1 MGRFTD
7 NRRGGFSRGRS
18 SGSRFGS
25 GRGVFGRDSGRGG
38 RDGRMPLEMHD
49 AVCDKCGDEC
59 RVPFR
64 PTGNK
69 PVLCSDCYRESGQ
82 GRDSGR
88 GRDRGQSSGGM
99 SSAQLTQ
106 INAKLDKIIKALN
119 IDSDEDEEEDLEEA
133 EEQ

>member
-1 MGRFTD
+1 MGRFGD

-18 SGSRFGS
+18 SGSRYGS
-25 GRGVFGRDSGRGG
+25 GRGIFGRDSGRGG
-38 RDGRMPLEMHD
+38 RGRDGRRPLEMHD
-49 AVCDKCGDEC
+49 AVCDKCGEEC

-69 PVLCSDCYRESGQ
+69 PVLCSDCYRESRQ

-88 GRDRGQSSGGM
+88 DRGQSGM
-99 SSAQLTQ
+99 SSVLLNQ
-106 INAKLDKIIKALN
+106 INAKLDKIIKALD
-119 IDSDEDEEEDLEEA
+119 IDSDEGEEEIEEET